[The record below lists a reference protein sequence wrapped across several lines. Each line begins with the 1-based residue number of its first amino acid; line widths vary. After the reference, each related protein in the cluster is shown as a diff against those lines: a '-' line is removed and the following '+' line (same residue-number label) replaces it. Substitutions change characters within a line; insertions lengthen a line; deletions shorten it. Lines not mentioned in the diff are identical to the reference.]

1 MRHKHPDIGD
11 RKFDYVHL
19 DECFKYF
26 AEDECGACLRTL
38 LETLEATIAYEHDRA
53 IPYFYPDHPRT
64 IWAITTVHLVARYQI
79 LPDRVEIGPM
89 ESRMTGGCYEP
100 KHDLHATFTE

>member
-11 RKFDYVHL
+11 REFDYVHL
-19 DECFKYF
+19 DEAFNYF
-26 AEDECGACLRTL
+26 AWSECAVNPTTL
-38 LETLEATIAYEHDRA
+38 LETLQDTIAYEHDRA
-53 IPYFYPDHPRT
+53 IPLFYPDHPHQ
-64 IWAITTVHLVARYQI
+64 IWAITTVHLVAHYQV

-89 ESRMTGGCYEP
+89 ESRMSGDSYEP